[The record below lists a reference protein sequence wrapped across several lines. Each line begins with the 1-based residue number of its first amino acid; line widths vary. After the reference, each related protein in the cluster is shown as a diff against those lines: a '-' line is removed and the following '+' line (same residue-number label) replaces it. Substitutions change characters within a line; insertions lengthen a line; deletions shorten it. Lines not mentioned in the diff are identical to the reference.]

1 MFLSKNIK
9 FLRTSQ
15 NITQA
20 ELCEKLG
27 VQRTMISAYE
37 DGRSEP
43 KLSSLTVIA
52 ELFDVT
58 MDELLYHDIQ
68 EKGRKAIQN
77 RSTRI
82 LTIAVNEDDQEN
94 ITMVGQKASAG
105 YLNGFADPEYMESLP
120 QFRLPNLSTNQT
132 YRAFEIAGD
141 SMLPLVPGTLII
153 GGYVEQLKDI
163 KSGKT
168 YILVTTTEGV
178 VYKRVF
184 NYLSE
189 NGKLFLVSDNEH
201 YKPYEIKGED
211 VMEVWEARAFI
222 STDFPNPKDRN
233 NPITNED
240 LSKMIL
246 DLKTEIVKMKKA
258 VE

>member
-1 MFLSKNIK
+1 MLLSKNLRH
-9 FLRTSQ
+9 LRTSQ
-15 NITQA
+15 NITQS
-20 ELCEKLG
+20 ELAEKLG

-43 KLSSLTVIA
+43 KLLALKVIS
-52 ELFDVT
+52 ELFGVS

-68 EKGRKAIQN
+68 EKGRKAVQS
-77 RSTRI
+77 RDTKI
-82 LTIAVNEDDQEN
+82 LTIAVDESDRES

-105 YLNGFADPEYMESLP
+105 YLNGFADPDYMESLP
-120 QFRLPNLSTNQT
+120 QFRLPNLASNQS

-141 SMLPLVPGTLII
+141 SMLPMVPGTLIV
-153 GGYVEQLKDI
+153 GGYVDQLRDI

-168 YILVTTTEGV
+168 YVLVTASEGV

-184 NYLSE
+184 NYLEE

-201 YKPYEIKGED
+201 YKPYEVKGED
-211 VMEVWEARAFI
+211 ILEVWEAKAFI

-233 NPITNED
+233 NPMTIED

-246 DLKTEIVKMKKA
+246 DLRSEIVKMKGRS
-258 VE
+258 

>member
-1 MFLSKNIK
+1 MKMLSKNIR
-9 FLRTSQ
+9 FLRNSR
-15 NITQA
+15 NLTQTDLA
-20 ELCEKLG
+20 DQLG

-43 KLSSLTVIA
+43 KLLALNRISEIFSISL
-52 ELFDVT
+52 
-58 MDELLYHDIQ
+58 DELLHHDIQ
-68 EKGRKAIQN
+68 ELGRRVLQPSQTKV
-77 RSTRI
+77 
-82 LTIAVNEDDQEN
+82 LTIAVDAHDNEQ

-105 YLNGFADPEYMESLP
+105 YLNGFADQEYMESLP
-120 QFRLPNLSTNQT
+120 HIKLPNLSSHLT

-141 SMLPLVPGTLII
+141 SMLPLVSGTLII
-153 GGYVEQLKDI
+153 GSYLEHLRDI

-168 YILVTTTEGV
+168 YILVTITEGV

-184 NYLSE
+184 NYLEE

-211 VMEVWEARAFI
+211 VLEIWEAKAFI
-222 STDFPNPKDRN
+222 STDFPNPKDKAA
-233 NPITNED
+233 PVTNED

-246 DLKTEIVKMKKA
+246 DLKADIIQMKKK
-258 VE
+258 